1 MIRDSS
7 IAWYASL
14 FNETLVDL
22 GDCEAEAFRGVLTPK
37 GEVGQKRHGV
47 NAVFLENAEAYYKK
61 YQGFDY
67 WRMLIV
73 QALGR
78 IGVNDAKIIVEYGCG
93 FGNATIPMLD
103 VLPNSKII
111 ASDISPNLL
120 AILEGLLVSRDLKQ
134 RCAAVAMDAHKSY
147 IREGSADLVFGAA
160 ILHHLI
166 EPGEF
171 IGSAL
176 RVLKPGGWAFFFEP
190 LEGGMAVLRLILEE
204 IVRESKREEI
214 VREPKQEG
222 AWKRWT
228 KTMRSSENSVDEPRP
243 HILRDTTPAGRAR
256 EDKAMR
262 QTATLAH
269 DLRPQIFREATPGWR
284 DRDDKW
290 AFPRSVLDK
299 IARENRAELLTY
311 GLHDNVGQFRRH
323 FSYMLETYAGMK
335 AADYPGWAW
344 DIFDRYDKETFSPEM
359 LLDLALEGCVMF
371 RKSP

>member
-1 MIRDSS
+1 MISDSS
-7 IAWYASL
+7 NAWYASL
-14 FNETLVDL
+14 FNEPLVDL

-37 GEVGQKRHGV
+37 AEVGQKRQGV

-67 WRMLIV
+67 WRMLLV

-78 IGVNDAKIIVEYGCG
+78 IKVNDAKIIVEYGCG
-93 FGNATIPMLD
+93 FGNATLPMLD
-103 VLPNSKII
+103 ILPNSKII
-111 ASDISPNLL
+111 ATDISPNLL
-120 AILEGLLVSRDLKQ
+120 AILDGLLVLRGLKQ
-134 RCAAVAMDAHKSY
+134 RCVAVAMDAHKPY
-147 IREGSADLVFGAA
+147 IKEGSADLIFGAA

-190 LEGGMAVLRLILEE
+190 LEGGLAVLRLICEE
-204 IVRESKREEI
+204 IVRESKRE
-214 VREPKQEG
+214 G
-222 AWKRWT
+222 GWKPW
-228 KTMRSSENSVDEPRP
+228 
-243 HILRDTTPAGRAR
+243 A
-256 EDKAMR
+256 KAMR
-262 QTATLAH
+262 STESVHSTKAMRLTENFAN

-290 AFPRSVLDK
+290 AFPRSVLDR
-299 IARENRAELLTY
+299 IARENRAEVLTY

-323 FSYMLETYAGMK
+323 FSYVLETYGGMK
-335 AADYPGWAW
+335 ATDYPAWAW

-359 LLDLALEGCVMF
+359 LLDLALEGCIMF
-371 RKSP
+371 RKLP